1 MTALE
6 STQTGGEWLEILHHR
21 PLPAV
26 LAFSAELGRLL
37 EGQLDV
43 DPFSR

>member
-6 STQTGGEWLEILHHR
+6 STPAGDAWLEILNHR

-37 EGQLDV
+37 EGQLDA
-43 DPFSR
+43 DRLSR